1 MSQPRGTI
9 LVVDDDEDVI
19 TAAKL
24 LLKQVPYTVYAE
36 KNPSAIPALLRN
48 ESIDVIL
55 LDMNYTRDVTSGTEG
70 LDWLQKILDIDPLA
84 VVILVTAYG
93 DIETAIRAIK
103 IGAIDFVLKPWQ
115 N

>member
-1 MSQPRGTI
+1 MHT
-9 LVVDDDEDVI
+9 
-19 TAAKL
+19 
-24 LLKQVPYTVYAE
+24 E
-36 KNPSAIPALLRN
+36 KNPAAIQGVLRN

-55 LDMNYTRDVTSGTEG
+55 LDMNYTRDSTSGTEG
-70 LDWLQKILDIDPLA
+70 FDWLQRILEIDPLA

-115 N
+115 NEKPWPRSRPL